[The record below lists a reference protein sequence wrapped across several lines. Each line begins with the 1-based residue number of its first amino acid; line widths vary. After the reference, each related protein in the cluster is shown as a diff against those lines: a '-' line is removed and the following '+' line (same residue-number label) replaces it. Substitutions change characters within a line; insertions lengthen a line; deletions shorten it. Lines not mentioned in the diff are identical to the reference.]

1 MSTADSGLAGAV
13 AVHRGCGVADFNGD
27 GRLDLAVLVLGARPE
42 LWQNE
47 GASDRRWLIVRLVG
61 TKSNR
66 DGIGAR
72 VIVGNQVRTMTT
84 AVGYASSSHAGVHFG
99 LGTTTEV
106 DRVEVHWPSGTRQI
120 VEKVKTNQ
128 VIEIKEIG
136 SGLKAQARSS
146 SKGSKILPEP

>member
-1 MSTADSGLAGAV
+1 MTDVSARRPAESGLAGAV
-13 AVHRGCGVADFNGD
+13 DVHRGCGVADFNGD
-27 GRLDLAVLVLGARPE
+27 GRLDLAVLVLGARAE

-47 GASDRRWLIVRLVG
+47 TAPERRWLIVRLVG

-84 AVGYASSSHAGVHFG
+84 AAGYASSSHAGVHFG
-99 LGTTTEV
+99 VGTATEI
-106 DRVEVHWPSGTRQI
+106 DRVEVLWPSGTRQI

-128 VIEIKEIG
+128 VVEVRE
-136 SGLKAQARSS
+136 R
-146 SKGSKILPEP
+146 